1 MSKLGKYFNLK
12 ENKKKKIVG
21 LKKERKN
28 KSIS

>member
-1 MSKLGKYFNLK
+1 MSKLEKYFNLK